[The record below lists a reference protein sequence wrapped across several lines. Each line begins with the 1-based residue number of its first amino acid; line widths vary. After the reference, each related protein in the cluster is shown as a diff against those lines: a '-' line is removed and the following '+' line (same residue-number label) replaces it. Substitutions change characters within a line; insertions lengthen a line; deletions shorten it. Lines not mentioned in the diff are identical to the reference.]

1 MNVCP
6 ILLLEK
12 EGVFLFYCM
21 YLIKFASKRS
31 SVLEMSAS
39 ALGSGTMCVV
49 KFWLSLW
56 LLESNLFNIQIASR
70 RSSAKDSLHNL

>member
-31 SVLEMSAS
+31 SVLEW
-39 ALGSGTMCVV
+39 LQVLFGISGTVCSQVLAIIMVIRV
-49 KFWLSLW
+49 KS
-56 LLESNLFNIQIASR
+56 I
-70 RSSAKDSLHNL
+70 